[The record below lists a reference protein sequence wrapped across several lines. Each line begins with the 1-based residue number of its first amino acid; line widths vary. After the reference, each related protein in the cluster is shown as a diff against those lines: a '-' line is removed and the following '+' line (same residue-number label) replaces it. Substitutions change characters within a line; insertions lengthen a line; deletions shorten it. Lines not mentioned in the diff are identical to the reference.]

1 MGNYYEVVQQ
11 LQSLNEKV
19 DTINSTLGGISVNSD
34 LVSEKIVII
43 VCCSLCML
51 ICLGVLTFIK
61 KGWFR

>member
-11 LQSLNEKV
+11 LQSLNDKV
-19 DTINSTLGGISVNSD
+19 DTINSTLGGISANSD
-34 LVSEKIVII
+34 LVIGKIVII

-51 ICLGVLTFIK
+51 ICLGVLTFVK

>member
-19 DTINSTLGGISVNSD
+19 ESINSTLGGISVNSD

-51 ICLGVLTFIK
+51 LCFGVLTFVK